1 MVNILFIVQELQ
13 IKNMYV
19 CQPGF
24 HVTFSAFAALTYITK
39 GIKLIITKKPTI
51 GRVLRQVNWE
61 QNGQRKQRVKSN
73 TGSGWH
79 LKLLTGTQAFC
90 PLKYSIAILMCE
102 WLVEKDELIYRKLK
116 LPPSSVPSVP
126 PSSLSSKKNV
136 ACVASVSG
144 RFRIKE
150 RRTRV
155 KDRAKNGTSKRAFH
169 FSRGQ
174 NRSFFAPKP
183 NGNAC
188 YAG

>member
-39 GIKLIITKKPTI
+39 GIKLMLTKKPTI

-90 PLKYSIAILMCE
+90 LLKYSTAILMCE

-116 LPPSSVPSVP
+116 LSPSSVP
-126 PSSLSSKKNV
+126 SLSSKKNV

>member
-24 HVTFSAFAALTYITK
+24 HVMFSAFTALTYIAK
-39 GIKLIITKKPTI
+39 GIKLMLTKKPTI

-90 PLKYSIAILMCE
+90 LLKYSTAILMCE
-102 WLVEKDELIYRKLK
+102 WLVEKDELIYRKLQ
-116 LPPSSVPSVP
+116 LPQE
-126 PSSLSSKKNV
+126 
-136 ACVASVSG
+136 SVSVCFSKSQLKEKRCHDVSPLHKSHVPKMLHEG
-144 RFRIKE
+144 FRVVAF
-150 RRTRV
+150 T
-155 KDRAKNGTSKRAFH
+155 NGLYRMWLFYDWWLL
-169 FSRGQ
+169 FS
-174 NRSFFAPKP
+174 
-183 NGNAC
+183 C
-188 YAG
+188 YDQLYS